1 MSVRLLI
8 VDDEP
13 TIRRVLTSLL
23 EDAGYQVLAVGSG
36 EEARERA
43 VEFAPDV
50 ALLDLR
56 LQGMDGVATMDA
68 LRQTLDPSPPVIIMT
83 AHGTIASAVDA
94 MKRGAFDYIT
104 KPFDNDELQLV
115 IDRALEARDLERRV
129 QALET
134 QLEERF
140 RPENM
145 IGHSA
150 AMDAVFRM
158 IDRVGPLDTA
168 VLIAGESGTGKE
180 LVARA
185 IHRRSKRSGE
195 AFVAVNCGAIPQT
208 LIESTFF
215 GHEKGAFTD
224 ARAMR
229 RGAFEQ
235 AHGGTLFLDEVG
247 ELSPAAQASLLR
259 ALQEGEVRRIGSE
272 TALSVDVRVIAAT
285 NRELV
290 EDVDAGRFRKDLY
303 WRLNVVGIR
312 IPSLRERPEDV
323 PLLVDHF
330 IARHASRM
338 GVAPLPVSATA
349 LSLLV
354 GYSWPGNVRELE
366 NALEHALAMAA
377 GPEIGPGELP
387 PRVAGPLTGA
397 GGPGTRAGEGDCDD
411 GRGMNL
417 HETVSRAQNVLEER
431 LIRHALRE
439 TGGNRTLAAELLGV
453 SRKTLFNKMSQLGI
467 TD

>member
-1 MSVRLLI
+1 MNARLLI

-23 EDAGYQVLAVGSG
+23 QDAGHEVLAVASG
-36 EEARERA
+36 EEAVARA
-43 VEFAPDV
+43 SAFRPDL

-56 LQGMDGVATMDA
+56 LEGMDGVATMDA
-68 LRQTLDPSPPVIIMT
+68 LRRAVEPPPPIIIMT
-83 AHGTIASAVDA
+83 AHGTIPSAVDA
-94 MKRGAFDYIT
+94 MKRGALDYIT

-115 IDRALEARDLERRV
+115 IGRALETRTLERRV
-129 QALET
+129 EALET
-134 QLEERF
+134 QLEEKF
-140 RPENM
+140 RPDNM

-168 VLIAGESGTGKE
+168 VLILGESGTGKE

-185 IHRRSKRSGE
+185 IHRRSPRSGE
-195 AFVAVNCGAIPQT
+195 PFVAVSCGAIPQT
-208 LIESTFF
+208 LIETTFF

-224 ARAMR
+224 ARVMR

-247 ELSPAAQASLLR
+247 ELSAAAQAGLLR
-259 ALQEGEVRRIGSE
+259 ALQEGEVRRVGSE
-272 TALSVDVRVIAAT
+272 QPLLVDVRAVAAT
-285 NRELV
+285 NRELNDDV
-290 EDVDAGRFRKDLY
+290 EAGRFRKDLY

-312 IPSLRERPEDV
+312 LPPLRERPEDV

-330 IARHASRM
+330 IEKHALRM
-338 GVAPLPVSATA
+338 DVPPLPVCTEA

-366 NALEHALAMAA
+366 NALEHALAMAT
-377 GPEIGPGELP
+377 GPVIGPAELP
-387 PRVAGPLTGA
+387 LRVT
-397 GGPGTRAGEGDCDD
+397 GEGPDA
-411 GRGMNL
+411 GLAKSGTL
-417 HETVSRAQNVLEER
+417 QETVARAQCVLEAR
-431 LIRHALRE
+431 LIRQALRD
-439 TGGNRTLAAELLGV
+439 TGGNRTLTAELLGV

-467 TD
+467 EPEQARSEEHP